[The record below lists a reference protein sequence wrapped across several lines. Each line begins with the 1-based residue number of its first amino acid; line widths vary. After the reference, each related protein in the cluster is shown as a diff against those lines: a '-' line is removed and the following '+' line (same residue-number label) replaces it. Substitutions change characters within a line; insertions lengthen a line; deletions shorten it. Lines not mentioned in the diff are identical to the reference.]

1 MIQVDINVVVGI
13 IVHFDKLHRYVEI
26 ALLMETRR
34 CWENQRKRWPQM
46 IQAKHTYAP
55 IKLT

>member
-13 IVHFDKLHRYVEI
+13 IVHFDKLHLYVEI

-34 CWENQRKRWPQM
+34 CWENQR
-46 IQAKHTYAP
+46 
-55 IKLT
+55 